1 MTRRAIVSLALFPWT
16 FLQETS
22 SHGGKEDEARFN
34 DDWMYRYDGK
44 RKRRKLM
51 WRLLLAYPS
60 MFIVFILTINLLC
73 NALGHAGYAN
83 AKYW

>member
-1 MTRRAIVSLALFPWT
+1 MVGKKTRLASMMIEYIAT
-16 FLQETS
+16 TE
-22 SHGGKEDEARFN
+22 R
-34 DDWMYRYDGK
+34 GK
-44 RKRRKLM
+44 RKINVAVA
-51 WRLLLAYPS
+51 LAYPS